1 MVVRDR
7 QLWIIVATG
16 ALLGLL
22 GVLLAAWGNPE
33 NSGICISC
41 FVENSAGALGF
52 HANPRMQYLRPELA
66 GFVLGAMAG
75 ALLFGEFR
83 SRGGSASLGR
93 LFAGILLMVGC
104 AVFLGCPIKLLLR
117 LFAGD
122 LTAVAGLAGL
132 VAGVWA
138 GLKGLAA
145 GVAPHRSHP
154 GARGSGLLVPGL
166 FLLLLL
172 FFFLRPPFLAFSDQ
186 GSATRHAPP
195 FISLGAGLVLGFLA
209 QRSRFCVTGSIRDTF
224 LLGRRNPLLWGLVA
238 FCAASLAASLVT
250 GRFHPALYGQPGAHL
265 DYLWSFLGMG
275 LVGWVS
281 VLMGGCPFR
290 QLIKAGEGDTD
301 AGLVVV
307 GMFIGGALV
316 QSWGITATAA
326 GVPLSGK
333 VAVSAGFVAVIAA
346 SLLLRVRTSCSSEKE

>member
-1 MVVRDR
+1 MIVRDR
-7 QLWIIVATG
+7 QFWIIVATG

-22 GVLLAAWGNPE
+22 GVLLALWGNPE

-41 FVENSAGALGF
+41 FIENSAGALGF
-52 HANPRMQYLRPELA
+52 HDNPRMQYLRPELA

-75 ALLFGEFR
+75 AFLFGEFR
-83 SRGGSASLGR
+83 SRGGSAPLGR
-93 LFAGILLMVGC
+93 LFAGIFLMVGC
-104 AVFLGCPIKLLLR
+104 AVFLGCPIKLFLR

-122 LTAVAGLAGL
+122 LTAAAGVAGLI
-132 VAGVWA
+132 AGVWS

-145 GVAPHRSHP
+145 GVAPGRSLP
-154 GARGSGLLVPGL
+154 GSRGSGLLVPAL

-172 FFFLRPPFLAFSDQ
+172 FFFFRPPFLAFSTQ

-195 FISLGAGLVLGFLA
+195 FLSLGAGLILGFLA

-238 FCAASLAASLVT
+238 FCGAAFVAGLAT

-301 AGLVVV
+301 AGLVVI

-316 QSWGITATAA
+316 QSWGIAATAA
-326 GVPLSGK
+326 GVPLGGK
-333 VAVSAGFVAVIAA
+333 VAVTAGFVAVTAA
-346 SLLLRVRTSCSSEKE
+346 SLLLRVRMSSSSDRG